1 MRRGK
6 TVAEAVSAGGVV
18 YRRGAGGLMVA
29 ICGRVESGLWALPKG
44 TPDRGETI
52 EQTALREVAE
62 ETGLQVAIEAP
73 LGHIEYWFQRQ
84 AQRIHKRVY
93 FFLMAERGG
102 SFDDHDP
109 EFDVVEWTPAER
121 ALDTLTHETE
131 REIVRRALDALG
143 PRESC
148 VD

>member
-1 MRRGK
+1 
-6 TVAEAVSAGGVV
+6 
-18 YRRGAGGLMVA
+18 MVA

-84 AQRIHKRVY
+84 TRRIHKRVY
-93 FFLMAERGG
+93 FFLMAKRGG

-121 ALDTLTHETE
+121 ALHTLTHETE
-131 REIVRRALDALG
+131 REIVRRAIDALDA
-143 PRESC
+143 PIRRESS